1 MMVGSVRDPGAR
13 MSSVCQP
20 QPSRV
25 AASIDHLT
33 CSVVILSGDN
43 PLDCCSAD
51 LMKLISQR
59 SIIEQSPVG
68 LYRRYALDNVSPPP
82 SSLRTRGR
90 LVPLQKDN
98 GCLCNRLLNR
108 YFALRK
114 LRSRGACTEEMHE
127 RHFHTWQIW
136 EWIVTLLPSWFIP
149 FLFRSNIL
157 EITSARIIS
166 MKRR

>member
-1 MMVGSVRDPGAR
+1 MMVESVRDPGAR
-13 MSSVCQP
+13 ISSVCQP

-33 CSVVILSGDN
+33 CNAVILSGDN

-59 SIIEQSPVG
+59 SIIEQSSVG

-82 SSLRTRGR
+82 SSLRTRGN
-90 LVPLQKDN
+90 VPLQRIMVVSATDCSIVISPW
-98 GCLCNRLLNR
+98 GSWE
-108 YFALRK
+108 ALY
-114 LRSRGACTEEMHE
+114 EEMHE
-127 RHFHTWQIW
+127 RHYLTDLRMDFCV
-136 EWIVTLLPSWFIP
+136 VTLWPLWFIS

-166 MKRR
+166 MGRR